1 MSEGAQRR
9 KKLISFIQEWT
20 LDQNEMWEY
29 RDWQICYIEISLNST
44 RLVNSNYSH
53 LRISSNC
60 CSVVLWF
67 FSKDP
72 DL

>member
-1 MSEGAQRR
+1 VSEGAQ
-9 KKLISFIQEWT
+9 KKAHFFHSGM
-20 LDQNEMWEY
+20 DQNELWEY
-29 RDWQICYIEISLNST
+29 RNWQICYIEISLNST
-44 RLVNSNYSH
+44 RLVNSNYSN